1 MSCCWK
7 PVSAQ
12 MNVISDS
19 PLPRVGGDGV
29 VPLASYPDCTQPHA
43 GKHRN
48 QVIYIVGWKTEHERL
63 FPHSEAKAAII
74 YRNSIDRTLQ
84 LAPVQGNQLC
94 NRAVIDLY
102 GE

>member
-7 PVSAQ
+7 PISAQ
-12 MNVISDS
+12 MNVVSDS
-19 PLPRVGGDGV
+19 PLPQVNGSGTIT
-29 VPLASYPDCTQPHA
+29 LASYPDGGPPHA

-48 QVIYIVGWKTEHERL
+48 QVVYIVGWKTEHERL
-63 FPHSEAKAAII
+63 FPHSEAKAAVI
-74 YRNSIDRTLQ
+74 YRNSIDPKMQ

-94 NRAVIDLY
+94 EQAVVDLY

>member
-43 GKHRN
+43 GKHVLHIRAS
-48 QVIYIVGWKTEHERL
+48 GTL
-63 FPHSEAKAAII
+63 TTAAQTITFDVKPDGTT
-74 YRNSIDRTLQ
+74 SL
-84 LAPVQGNQLC
+84 
-94 NRAVIDLY
+94 
-102 GE
+102 